1 MALVSLATYPMNQ
14 KKLISIIYNGFVNN
28 YYINKTYI
36 TIDECAQA
44 LIKGCHYHRG
54 EKSLEPFLHKTIKKM
69 EKPHARTHIG
79 TFAYLKAV
87 TEKKVEAAIVEARKR
102 YVAASTA
109 ERVEFETKLASLKAD
124 LTMYMAQLSMCN
136 ADAIGV
142 NGKMNDLTVQI
153 QATNRKID
161 GIDKHLQSLTTQIR
175 RSQQDIEEQ
184 GIVAERQLA
193 LISATINESRK
204 FNEQLDR
211 LLSRSS
217 QQEEQIRQTRVIYA
231 EIIRL
236 QGDVEWLCQHI

>member
-1 MALVSLATYPMNQ
+1 MATVSLATYPTNQ
-14 KKLISIIYNGFVNN
+14 KKLISIIYNGFVKNN
-28 YYINKTYI
+28 YINKTYI

-109 ERVEFETKLASLKAD
+109 ERVEFETKLAAIKSG
-124 LTMYMAQLSMCN
+124 LTMYMAQLSICN
-136 ADAIGV
+136 ADAIDV
-142 NGKMNDLTVQI
+142 KGKMSHLTVQI
-153 QATNRKID
+153 EATNGKIN
-161 GIDKHLQSLTTQIR
+161 GLDKRLQSLTTQIR

-184 GIVAERQLA
+184 GIGVERQLA
-193 LISATINESRK
+193 LMSATINESKK
-204 FNEQLDR
+204 FNAQLDR
-211 LLSRSS
+211 LLPCVS

-236 QGDVEWLCQHI
+236 QGDLEWICQHI